1 MQSLR
6 RQWCPVLLWALAAL
20 GIVMVS
26 QAFSQ
31 AAEPTLAI
39 PSPAHD
45 AGVVWEGE
53 TISHTFEVRNEGA
66 GELRIL
72 EVRPG

>member
-6 RQWCPVLLWALAAL
+6 RQWRPVLLWALAAL

-31 AAEPTLAI
+31 SGEPTSVL
-39 PSPAHD
+39 PSPSYD

-53 TISHTFEVRNEGA
+53 TISHAFEVKNEGK

-72 EVRPG
+72 EVKPG

>member
-6 RQWCPVLLWALAAL
+6 RQWRPILLWALAAL

-31 AAEPTLAI
+31 GGEPTLVL
-39 PSPAHD
+39 PSPSYD

-53 TISHTFEVRNEGA
+53 TISHTFEVRNEGR

-72 EVRPG
+72 EVKPG